1 MKVKIKILAGFML
14 IILMLLVAGAMTIY
28 EFSRIGNS
36 VESLIDDNYK
46 TIEAS
51 KKMIEALEREDS
63 GILLLLSG
71 KWEEGRT
78 ILRMADSLF
87 LSAFNQAEN
96 NLTEENEGL
105 YIARIENTYT
115 VYKKKW
121 ELPIVGTAKEN
132 SVEWYLTD
140 VHKSFLD
147 VKVEVEGLINLNQ
160 ESMYKEASS
169 LKEQA
174 HRAIMPGIVAIAS
187 SLIFLIIFNFFI
199 GIILVRPIKKLIH
212 AVKAYNIY
220 SKEFSAEIINND
232 DLKIL
237 EDEIHNLIQRIQ
249 K

>member
-14 IILMLLVAGAMTIY
+14 IILMLLVAGAMSIY

-71 KWEEGRT
+71 KWKEGRT
-78 ILRMADSLF
+78 ILNSADSLF

-96 NLTEENEGL
+96 NLTEENEEL
-105 YIARIENTYT
+105 YIEKIASSYNE
-115 VYKKKW
+115 YKSKW
-121 ELPIVGTAKEN
+121 ELPIVGTVKEN
-132 SVEWYLTD
+132 SIEWYLTD

-147 VKVEVEGLINLNQ
+147 VKFDVEALMNLNQ
-160 ESMYKEASS
+160 ESMHKEASL

-174 HRAIMPGIVAIAS
+174 HRAIMPGIVAITS

-212 AVKAYNIY
+212 AVKAYNKY
-220 SKEFSAEIINND
+220 SKDFNADIINND

-237 EDEIHNLIQRIQ
+237 EEEIHNLIQRLQ